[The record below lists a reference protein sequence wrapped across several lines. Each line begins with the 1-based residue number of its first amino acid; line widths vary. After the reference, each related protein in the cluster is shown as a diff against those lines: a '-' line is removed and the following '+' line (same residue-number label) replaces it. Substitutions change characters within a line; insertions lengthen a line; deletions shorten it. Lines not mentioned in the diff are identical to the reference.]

1 MMMKRGACAARIAA
15 SDALPLTLGIR
26 TRTMAKD
33 NDTDEAIAR
42 LAKLVA
48 SDSDRLAS
56 NFLKTGGFKGQN
68 ILELT
73 ECHNFIAACE
83 LAQRLALGVA

>member
-1 MMMKRGACAARIAA
+1 M
-15 SDALPLTLGIR
+15 TLDFSTE
-26 TRTMAKD
+26 TRVG
-33 NDTDEAIAR
+33 
-42 LAKLVA
+42 AKLETRIFRNGNTYHVHGSGRYYTA
-48 SDSDRLAS
+48 AVDSLG
-56 NFLKTGGFKGQN
+56 KIGVITTKGPWTGGFKGQN